1 MWTSPVKYRRLFDYA
16 MELLFWYDIS
26 IVRCDYERKFSC
38 FRIRSIGNHSKPSFL
53 TSSRNCFYFQVDV
66 VEGVCPQTRICLKQA
81 YIENLKPI
89 LVLNKIDRLILE
101 KKFTPLDAYVHI
113 SQVLEQVNATMG
125 NIFAS
130 DVVLKE
136 VKTSNV
142 SKILMISSIQ
152 L

>member
-1 MWTSPVKYRRLFDYA
+1 MIDVF
-16 MELLFWYDIS
+16 I
-26 IVRCDYERKFSC
+26 
-38 FRIRSIGNHSKPSFL
+38 
-53 TSSRNCFYFQVDV
+53 QVDV

-101 KKFTPLDAYVHI
+101 KKLTPLDAYVHI

-125 NIFAS
+125 NIFAT
-130 DVVLKE
+130 DVLLKE

-142 SKILMISSIQ
+142 SIGRPKSVLIS
-152 L
+152 